1 MSDPG
6 APGGGIWIADIAANL
21 LCVVVIVMSLIALA
35 NPPGLSAQAGAP
47 ARTAA
52 PLAGAAMVAM
62 LHRRLVPEPGIGA
75 VDLLAVGPRAAHME
89 GAAEVDLFV
98 FDHAAYG
105 SLPDAGLPRQEL
117 SVPRALRRADGG
129 DWSGAFL
136 ALRRAGADRAAFTEG
151 LIALLAAPTEGA
163 TPQNTRRSLLP
174 RIKTA
179 LNALAAA
186 MTLALIL
193 GLARRRRRI
202 RA

>member
-1 MSDPG
+1 MNDPV

-21 LCVVVIVMSLIALA
+21 LCVVVIVLSLIALTK
-35 NPPGLSAQAGAP
+35 PPGLSAQDSAP

-52 PLAGAAMVAM
+52 PLTGAAMVAM

-75 VDLLAVGPRAAHME
+75 VDLLPGGPRAAHME
-89 GAAEVDLFV
+89 GAARVDLFV

-105 SLPDAGLPRQEL
+105 SLPDAGAPRQEL
-117 SVPRALRRADGG
+117 SVPRALRRADGA

-136 ALRRAGADRAAFTEG
+136 ALRRVGADRAAFTKG

-163 TPQNTRRSLLP
+163 TPQSARRALLP

-179 LNALAAA
+179 LNALGAA
-186 MTLALIL
+186 MTLGLIL
-193 GLARRRRRI
+193 GLVRRRRRI